1 MRYLA
6 GGRLHIL
13 FVYGD
18 SKQPEGS
25 LSKSTGAEVTEVQF
39 VWSVTKEFVWSVT
52 KEFVGPFEKQRKAT
66 ISFVM
71 SARTEQLG
79 SHWKDSH

>member
-39 VWSVTKEFVWSVT
+39 V
-52 KEFVGPFEKQRKAT
+52 
-66 ISFVM
+66 
-71 SARTEQLG
+71 
-79 SHWKDSH
+79 